1 MGIPYPVD
9 IGRFV
14 DVKVVGWG
22 YRSVTAIEHPLRIN
36 SCPLKALEAL
46 PGVGRKRAIRL
57 FNKRPMKNMAD
68 LTKALDDA
76 QIAKDLDGLVAF
88 D

>member
-1 MGIPYPVD
+1 
-9 IGRFV
+9 
-14 DVKVVGWG
+14 
-22 YRSVTAIEHPLRIN
+22 
-36 SCPLKALEAL
+36 L

>member
-1 MGIPYPVD
+1 MLCPSGRRAILSISIASRGRLVNAAGTVRGWTLSAGYGRMPV
-9 IGRFV
+9 
-14 DVKVVGWG
+14 
-22 YRSVTAIEHPLRIN
+22 E
-36 SCPLKALEAL
+36 L

-57 FNKRPMKNMAD
+57 FRKRPMKNMAD
-68 LTKALDDA
+68 LTEALDDA